1 MIDEKCVHSSYCID
15 VDKCPCN
22 IYRPKTNS
30 DRIRLMTD
38 EELANAISD
47 NIDCACCNQFLKDK
61 IDCSGDGCPKA
72 WIEWL
77 KEEVKE

>member
-1 MIDEKCVHSSYCID
+1 
-15 VDKCPCN
+15 
-22 IYRPKTNS
+22 
-30 DRIRLMTD
+30 MTD

-77 KEEVKE
+77 KEEVKDATTT